1 MQPNEIY
8 HDNVRFKLGRA
19 TVTPAAAAALE
30 LAKVPDILLLTRHV
44 HGDWGDLG
52 ERDCLQNELSVLLDL
67 RIHSRYALSTGAVI
81 SVITEANRSAT
92 TMRLTD
98 CG

>member
-1 MQPNEIY
+1 MQINDIY

-44 HGDWGDLG
+44 HNDWGDLG
-52 ERDCLQNELSVLLDL
+52 ERDRLQNELAVLLDL
-67 RIHSRYALSTGAVI
+67 RIQSRYALPTGAVI
-81 SVITEANRSAT
+81 CVITEADRSAT
-92 TMRLTD
+92 TIRLTD

>member
-1 MQPNEIY
+1 MQSNDIY
-8 HDNVRFKLGRA
+8 RDKVRFKAGRA

-30 LAKVPDILLLTRHV
+30 LAKVHDILLLARHI

-52 ERDCLQNELSVLLDL
+52 ERDRLQNELAVLLDL
-67 RIHSRYALSTGAVI
+67 GIRSRYALPTG
-81 SVITEANRSAT
+81 SVICVTTEADRSAT